1 MLVSSWLPNDAGTEQ
16 INCKDKMES
25 EEMNNVDFFFFKS
38 KSSDKENLLS
48 DLQNHLQIRRGTQL
62 LQSPI

>member
-1 MLVSSWLPNDAGTEQ
+1 
-16 INCKDKMES
+16 MES
-25 EEMNNVDFFFFKS
+25 EEMNNVDFFFFFKS
-38 KSSDKENLLS
+38 KSSNKENLLS

>member
-1 MLVSSWLPNDAGTEQ
+1 
-16 INCKDKMES
+16 MES
-25 EEMNNVDFFFFKS
+25 EEMNNVDLKKKKKKS

>member
-1 MLVSSWLPNDAGTEQ
+1 
-16 INCKDKMES
+16 MES
-25 EEMNNVDFFFFKS
+25 EEMNNVDFFFFFFKS
-38 KSSDKENLLS
+38 KSSDKENLS

>member
-1 MLVSSWLPNDAGTEQ
+1 
-16 INCKDKMES
+16 MES
-25 EEMNNVDFFFFKS
+25 EEMNNVDFFFFFLKS
-38 KSSDKENLLS
+38 KSSNKENLLS